1 MKNHTV
7 TGHSSAAKAELE
19 ENALQEFES
28 LKAFEGLH
36 VVESEWPDIAKF
48 AQSKS
53 LLLCYEFTSDI
64 MLVVSLQF
72 SYGLLLKMHC
82 TYRI

>member
-36 VVESEWPDIAKF
+36 VVESEWPDMAKF

-53 LLLCYEFTSDI
+53 LLLCYDFTSDI
-64 MLVVSLQF
+64 IF
-72 SYGLLLKMHC
+72 SCRLNNS
-82 TYRI
+82 